1 MTKFSAEL
9 LRDSSEDDVQDVN
22 QNIECDLEDP
32 SDVESDEKEESLT
45 FDEEIIE
52 EESDA
57 ESEEEE
63 NNAEDGEDILS
74 D

>member
-1 MTKFSAEL
+1 M

-32 SDVESDEKEESLT
+32 SDVESDGEEVSLT

-52 EESDA
+52 EESDT
-57 ESEEEE
+57 EPEEEG

>member
-32 SDVESDEKEESLT
+32 SDVESDGEEVSLT

-52 EESDA
+52 EESDT
-57 ESEEEE
+57 EPEEEG